1 MGLHGRTTFKV
12 ILRRRELDS
21 IDWG

>member
-1 MGLHGRTTFKV
+1 V
-12 ILRRRELDS
+12 ILRRCKLDS